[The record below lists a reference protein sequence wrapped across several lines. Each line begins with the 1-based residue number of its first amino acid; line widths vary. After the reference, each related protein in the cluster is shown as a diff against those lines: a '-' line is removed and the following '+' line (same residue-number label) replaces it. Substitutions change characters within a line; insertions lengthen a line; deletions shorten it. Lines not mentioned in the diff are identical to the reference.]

1 MGKFNYFVY
10 DRRIMEKLLP
20 KEQEDLVFDLI
31 NAFSFMDTPFSSALL
46 IQDLLTE
53 TEVMNLA
60 KRLRIAKLIL
70 GGYTHD
76 QIVKELHCSFAT
88 VSKVR
93 IWLANAGQGLKTVI
107 QKLPKRRKVY
117 TPKKI
122 PGIGYGLPQILAY
135 YATLGLKNKEKK
147 SLQEFLAQM
156 RSKSA
161 TDRDFREEVNADFAS
176 LKRRRTK
183 R

>member
-1 MGKFNYFVY
+1 MGKFNYFIY
-10 DRRIMEKLLP
+10 DQRRLEKLSP

-31 NAFSFMDTPFSSALL
+31 NAFSLMDTPVSSALL

-53 TEVMNLA
+53 TEVRNLA

-70 GGYTHD
+70 EGQTHD
-76 QIVKELHCSFAT
+76 QIVQKLHCSFAT

-93 IWLANAGQGLKTVI
+93 IWLTNAGQGLKTVI

-117 TPKKI
+117 MPKKI
-122 PGIGYGLPQILAY
+122 PGLGYGLPQILAY

-147 SLQEFLAQM
+147 RLQEFLSQM
-156 RSKSA
+156 QSKNA
-161 TDRDFREEVNADFAS
+161 RDQDFREEINADFANS
-176 LKRRRTK
+176 KRHRANT
-183 R
+183 